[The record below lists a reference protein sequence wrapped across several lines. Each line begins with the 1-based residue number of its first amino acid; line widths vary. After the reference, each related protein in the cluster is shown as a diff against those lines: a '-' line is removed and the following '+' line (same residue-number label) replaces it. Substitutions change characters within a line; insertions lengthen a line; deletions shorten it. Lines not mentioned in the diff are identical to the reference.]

1 MKINVSYYS
10 KMDQLSSS
18 PIEIK
23 FDIKESFEINSDQ
36 KNYELKIS
44 LNEKIIF
51 FEVDEKDIF
60 PKGDYNI
67 YLNLEELGKINKY
80 FLQFDSLKEVF
91 DSLKTLIKKKN
102 LSIIKNEKIMKI
114 KIINPSNEKEFF
126 INAPLKEKDLK
137 SEMKSL
143 IPYIASLNE
152 RIQFLEKKVTKLEQ
166 KLDEIY
172 IYKNDLEELKKET
185 LKENE
190 KERNNELY
198 KSEILNKNEMELFLA
213 WFEKKP
219 TKIKLLLDSK
229 RDGDLTS
236 TFYDKCSGKY
246 PTVILVKT
254 STGYRF
260 GGYSSIP
267 WKNSSYRFF
276 PDKNNFIFSLDK
288 KKKYN
293 ILNPEKAIQTC
304 PSFFAFGGGSDFFVC
319 NNCTSSS
326 NNYNNNSGT
335 YNTTEK
341 YELNGGE
348 NKYIVSSY
356 EVYQI
361 EY

>member
-1 MKINVSYYS
+1 
-10 KMDQLSSS
+10 MDQISSS
-18 PIEIK
+18 SKEIK
-23 FDIKESFEINSDQ
+23 FDIKESFVINSGQ

-44 LNEKIIF
+44 LNENIIF
-51 FEVDEKDIF
+51 FEVVEKDTF
-60 PKGDYNI
+60 PKGEYNI
-67 YLNLEELGKINKY
+67 YLNLEELGKINRY

-102 LSIIKNEKIMKI
+102 ISIIKNEKIMKI

-137 SEMKSL
+137 SEMNSL
-143 IPYIASLNE
+143 IPYVASLNE
-152 RIQFLEKKVTKLEQ
+152 RVQFLEKKVNILEQ
-166 KLDEIY
+166 KLNEIY
-172 IYKNDLEELKKET
+172 IYKNDLEELKKEKIT
-185 LKENE
+185 EKEN
-190 KERNNELY
+190 KRNNEVY
-198 KSEILNKNEMELFLA
+198 KSEILNKNEMELFLD
-213 WFEKKP
+213 WLERKP

-246 PTVILVKT
+246 PTVVLVKT
-254 STGYRF
+254 TKGYRF

-267 WKNSSYRFF
+267 WKNSSFNFF

-319 NNCTSSS
+319 NNCTSNS
-326 NNYNNNSGT
+326 NNYNNNCGT
-335 YNTTEK
+335 YNTKEK

-348 NKYIVSSY
+348 NNFTVSSY
-356 EVYQI
+356 EVYQL